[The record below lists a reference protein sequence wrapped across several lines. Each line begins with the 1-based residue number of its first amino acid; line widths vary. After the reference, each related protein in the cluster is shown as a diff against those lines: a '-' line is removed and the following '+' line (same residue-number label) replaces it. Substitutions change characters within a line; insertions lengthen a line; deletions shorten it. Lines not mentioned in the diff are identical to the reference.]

1 MRNNFLKGNQGSGE
15 NYLNLNLLLLAGAQ
29 LLAILEALTDTSRRI
44 CQPSSPSVDTI
55 EGSDLMMD
63 VWGELILGEGGA
75 GAGCSGGG
83 EGSPLNNCF
92 IAREKGIK
100 EDKLE
105 SVERFCFLSKT
116 IVFLRL
122 LHFSGL

>member
-63 VWGELILGEGGA
+63 VWGELILGK
-75 GAGCSGGG
+75 GG
-83 EGSPLNNCF
+83 EG
-92 IAREKGIK
+92 
-100 EDKLE
+100 
-105 SVERFCFLSKT
+105 
-116 IVFLRL
+116 
-122 LHFSGL
+122 